1 VSSFMLRHI
10 PPGLVARAK
19 DRARANG
26 TTLDSA
32 LLVWL
37 EAYAEGTDNVSAGRR
52 GGAARA
58 AALTPDRRAE
68 IARQGAEARWKGT
81 REEL

>member
-1 VSSFMLRHI
+1 MSSYMLRHI

-32 LLVWL
+32 LLAWL
-37 EAYAEGTDNVSAGRR
+37 EAYADGRDNVSAGRK
-52 GGAARA
+52 GGQARSE
-58 AALTPDRRAE
+58 ALTPEQRVA
-68 IARQGAEARWKGT
+68 IARQGAEARWKGSGG
-81 REEL
+81 E

>member
-1 VSSFMLRHI
+1 MSSYMLRHI

-32 LLVWL
+32 LLAWL

-58 AALTPDRRAE
+58 AALTPEQRVD
-68 IARQGAEARWKGT
+68 IARRGAEARWKGSGG
-81 REEL
+81 E